1 MQPLRGTPLP
11 DGTVALF
18 TKIMQTHMRFVKK
31 ITQKISAYSLICN
44 LPKPTNHVLV
54 CMPAD
59 MQKTWMERCL
69 KRLSIENLEV
79 LYSFSSLGF
88 PLAAQLRPQ
97 NQCEC
102 NAVLLAL
109 KAAYCRR
116 SEGTTDYYIERR
128 AGCSVPVH
136 QTARRALA
144 GARRPATFLQLTS
157 GGDQTVQERCKLALG
172 NCPPQY

>member
-54 CMPAD
+54 CMPSD

-97 NQCEC
+97 NQCDC
-102 NAVLLAL
+102 NAVLPTL
-109 KAAYCRR
+109 KAACCRR
-116 SEGTTDYYIERR
+116 SCGLSEQLITTLSAEL
-128 AGCSVPVH
+128 G
-136 QTARRALA
+136 ALFPST
-144 GARRPATFLQLTS
+144 RRPDELSRVRAAPPHFCNSPAEETRL
-157 GGDQTVQERCKLALG
+157 CKRDA
-172 NCPPQY
+172 N